1 MFLAPLLAALLSMV
15 NTIGKLV
22 SDIFELT
29 GGRINYEGKGKTREE
44 FRFSS
49 VLPVPLVK
57 FSV

>member
-49 VLPVPLVK
+49 VPPAPLA
-57 FSV
+57 